1 MQGIECFLHIDKI
14 SSSDEISFL
23 DNFLS
28 NSFVEYFF
36 VIAEVDEKAITP
48 FKVLIV
54 LKLYLSNLIS
64 KFFIN
69 QIGEKLTK
77 KEFSYEKFDNKFSFS
92 KSRKICSLIFLEKQI
107 SSYLLFVSIKKFPIK
122 DDAPNTNTFD
132 IRFKFNC
139 VLLIDYYQ
147 VS

>member
-14 SSSDEISFL
+14 SSSDQISFL

-36 VIAEVDEKAITP
+36 VIAEVDENAITP

-77 KEFSYEKFDNKFSFS
+77 KFSYEKFDNKF
-92 KSRKICSLIFLEKQI
+92 RFLNLER
-107 SSYLLFVSIKKFPIK
+107 Y
-122 DDAPNTNTFD
+122 
-132 IRFKFNC
+132 
-139 VLLIDYYQ
+139 VL
-147 VS
+147 